1 MRLVEDEL
9 AESFLKDSKRP
20 KTGNLNHTLLREDQR
35 CEAWTVYRM
44 VPTANG
50 EEPTRE
56 GEHILMDVNADG
68 NARD

>member
-1 MRLVEDEL
+1 MQ
-9 AESFLKDSKRP
+9 
-20 KTGNLNHTLLREDQR
+20 LREGQR

-44 VPTANG
+44 VSISNG